1 LGNDSLPSNREHYD
15 AVVIGGGQAGLSV
28 GYHLAR
34 AGVDFVILDANERIG
49 DSWRQRWDSLRLFS
63 PARFDG
69 LAGMPY
75 PVRGH
80 VFPTKDE
87 IAEYLQTY
95 AHRFRLPV
103 RNGTLVQRVTRRD
116 GRYLVQANGREFKTA
131 HVVIAMSGHQQPR
144 VPAFASQLR
153 PSIVQLHSSEYRN
166 LSQLSPGPVLIVGA
180 GNSGAE
186 LAREVV
192 GSHSTWLSGPTMGQ
206 LPFRIETRAAAYLFA
221 PLFIGFLF
229 HYALTVRT
237 PLGRFVRS
245 KVLHRG
251 APLIRVKAGDLAA
264 LGVQRVSRTI
274 GVADGLPQLQDG
286 RSLSVANV
294 IWCTGYTHDRSWIEL
309 PVFDEDRQ
317 PRHTHGVARDEP
329 GLYFVGLDFLYAMS
343 SAMIRGVSRDAA
355 RVARVIAAR
364 LNRMRTDY
372 AVSLGRW

>member
-1 LGNDSLPSNREHYD
+1 MNDKVPSNREHFD

-34 AGVDFVILDANERIG
+34 AGIDFVILDASEQIG

-75 PVRGH
+75 HARGH

-87 IAEYLQTY
+87 MAEYLQAY
-95 AHRFRLPV
+95 ARRFRLPV
-103 RNGTLVQRVTRRD
+103 RNGTRVQRLTRVNR
-116 GRYLVQANGREFKTA
+116 RYLVHAGSREIESA
-131 HVVIAMSGHQQPR
+131 HVVMAMSGYQQPR
-144 VPAFASQLR
+144 VPAFASQL
-153 PSIVQLHSSEYRN
+153 PASIVQLHSSEYRN

-186 LAREVV
+186 IAREVAR
-192 GSHSTWLSGPTMGQ
+192 SHSTWLSGPGTGQ
-206 LPFRIETRAAAYLFA
+206 LPFRIESHAAACLFL
-221 PLFIGFLF
+221 PLLIGFFF

-245 KVLHRG
+245 KVLQRG
-251 APLIRVKAGDLAA
+251 APLIRVKAQDLAA

-274 GVADGLPQLQDG
+274 GVCDGLPKLQDG
-286 RSLSVANV
+286 RRLEVANV
-294 IWCTGYTHDRSWIEL
+294 IWCTGYRHDLSWIEL
-309 PVFDEDRQ
+309 PVFEEDCE
-317 PRHTHGVARDEP
+317 PRHIHGVVRDEP
-329 GLYFVGLDFLYAMS
+329 GLYFVGLHFLYAMS

-355 RVARVIAAR
+355 RVTGVIAAR
-364 LNRMRTDY
+364 LRDGEFTD
-372 AVSLGRW
+372 